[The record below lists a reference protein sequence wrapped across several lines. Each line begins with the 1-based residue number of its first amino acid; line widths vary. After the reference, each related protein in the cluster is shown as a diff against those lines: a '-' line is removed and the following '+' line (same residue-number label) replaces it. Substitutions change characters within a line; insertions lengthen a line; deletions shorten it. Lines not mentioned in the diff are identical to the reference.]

1 MYYTNDRVPEG
12 AEECNWH
19 DDNDGCIIIAP
30 WADAIAIQMA
40 M

>member
-19 DDNDGCIIIAP
+19 DDGCIIIAP